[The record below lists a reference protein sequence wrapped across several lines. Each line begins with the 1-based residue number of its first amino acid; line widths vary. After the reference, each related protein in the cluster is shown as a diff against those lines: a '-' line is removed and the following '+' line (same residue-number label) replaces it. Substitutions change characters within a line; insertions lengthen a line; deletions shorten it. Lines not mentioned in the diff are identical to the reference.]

1 MKDTLLTKTE
11 DTVVRLKMMGLER
24 KEIAFRMG
32 RSAETVSVHF
42 KHVYE
47 KTDTD
52 NEIELYNWYCENVFK
67 INIRKLLQVVFLIAI
82 LMPTMLSSNNT
93 IQRPQR
99 ARVQQG
105 RTTRR
110 NEANNTDSFLFN

>member
-1 MKDTLLTKTE
+1 MKNMLTKTE
-11 DTVVRLKMMGLER
+11 DTVVRLKMMGMER
-24 KEIAFRMG
+24 KEIALKMG

-52 NEIELYNWYCENVFK
+52 NEIELYNWYVENVFH
-67 INIRKLLQVVFLIAI
+67 INIRKMLQVVFLIAI
-82 LMPTMLSSNNT
+82 LVPSMVNSTNN
-93 IQRPQR
+93 IQRAQR
-99 ARVQQG
+99 ARVTS

-110 NEANNTDSFLFN
+110 NETNTDSFLFN